1 MPERGTWRRS
11 SGGQAIR
18 GVPHGTEGG
27 PACTKSLDVLDL
39 SYKVGPRMR
48 TSQITKCGLLLV
60 LVASTALARGA
71 DDKIMIRTLKVSD
84 HPGLEAHDIYVAG
97 QVVTALR
104 FEKEVD
110 PAKTKLLA
118 WEGRFESPLVGG
130 KKVVLEPIR
139 DLDGDE
145 AVPLLV
151 TLVDGT
157 EFAFLVKRPSR
168 EERGW
173 IDHQVN
179 VFKDPDSYNAVL
191 SSLYS
196 SLKRERELREENERF
211 QKEENSVDHAY
222 ATLLANGQ
230 VKKTPF
236 RRKRRWRGNANED
249 MEVWVDLY
257 EGPGK
262 AAVVVHLKNTHYGEP
277 WMLDGAYLTRDFTSY
292 TARPFALRMDRLEIV
307 PGQSGNI
314 AVVVDKS
321 AFHTDGGQLV
331 DLVLQLFRGD
341 GLLQVAVTVDHTL
354 LRQ

>member
-1 MPERGTWRRS
+1 
-11 SGGQAIR
+11 
-18 GVPHGTEGG
+18 
-27 PACTKSLDVLDL
+27 
-39 SYKVGPRMR
+39 MR
-48 TSQITKCGLLLV
+48 TSKITTYGLLLV
-60 LVASTALARGA
+60 LVASMALARDS
-71 DDKIMIRTLKVSD
+71 DDKTMIRTLKVSS
-84 HPGLEAHDIYVAG
+84 HPNQKAHPIYVAG

-104 FEKEVD
+104 FEKEID
-110 PAKTKLLA
+110 EAKTSLLA
-118 WEGRFESPLVGG
+118 WQGRFERPLIGS
-130 KKVVLEPIR
+130 KKVVLEPLR
-139 DLDGDE
+139 DLDEDD
-145 AVPLLV
+145 VLPLHV

-168 EERGW
+168 EKWGW

-191 SSLYS
+191 SSLYD

-236 RRKRRWRGNANED
+236 RRKRRWRGNTNED
-249 MEVWVDLY
+249 MDVWVDLY

-262 AAVVVHLKNTHYGEP
+262 AAVVVHLKNTYYGKP
-277 WMLDGAYLTRDFTSY
+277 WTLDGAYLTRDFTSY
-292 TARPFALRMDRLEIV
+292 TTRPFALRMDRPVIV

-321 AFHTDGGQLV
+321 AFQTDGTQLA
-331 DLVLQLFRGD
+331 DLVLQLFRED
-341 GLLQVAVTVDHTL
+341 GLLQVAVAVDHTL
-354 LRQ
+354 IRQ